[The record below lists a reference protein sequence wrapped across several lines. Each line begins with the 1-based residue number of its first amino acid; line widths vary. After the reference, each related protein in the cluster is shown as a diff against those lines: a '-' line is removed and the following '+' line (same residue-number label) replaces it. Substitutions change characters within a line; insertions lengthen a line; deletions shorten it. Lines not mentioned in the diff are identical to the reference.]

1 VPSDL
6 LLKIQEDMKTA
17 MRAKSKDE
25 LGVIRLLLAAIKQR
39 EVDERIKLDD
49 DSQVIAIIDKMI
61 RQRNESIE
69 QFKKFDRKDL
79 ADKEEAELVILKRY
93 MPKSLSEDEINKTIK
108 DAIANTNATSIK
120 DMGRV
125 MAKIKAKAQ
134 GRADIGK
141 ISAIVKDILGK

>member
-1 VPSDL
+1 MS
-6 LLKIQEDMKTA
+6 LKIRIGEDMKTA

-79 ADKEEAELVILKRY
+79 ADKEEAEPPVEHRDRLT
-93 MPKSLSEDEINKTIK
+93 E
-108 DAIANTNATSIK
+108 
-120 DMGRV
+120 
-125 MAKIKAKAQ
+125 
-134 GRADIGK
+134 
-141 ISAIVKDILGK
+141 